1 MAAPAYGE
9 LREPEYPGTPVYE
22 WLRQRM
28 VNYGNLNNQVRQRT
42 AR

>member
-9 LREPEYPGTPVYE
+9 LREPEYLRYASV

-28 VNYGNLNNQVRQRT
+28 VNYGNRNTQVRQRM